1 MATPTNLPGDF
12 SPGQVLTATQM
23 DGLRGAFRI
32 LQVVNANTTTPITNA
47 TSTYAATGLSA
58 SITPQSTS
66 SKILVV
72 VNQNGADKSS
82 AAAGNSVNVRLM
94 RDATQISLITFS
106 AGYTGVANNIR
117 PATISTMFLD
127 SPNTTSAVTYS
138 TQFMN
143 PNNAASVTLQVGND
157 MSTITLLE
165 VSA

>member
-1 MATPTNLPGDF
+1 MATPTNLPASFVTGN
-12 SPGQVLTATQM
+12 VLTAAQM
-23 DGLRGAFRI
+23 NDLRGAFRI
-32 LQVVNANTTTPITNA
+32 LQIVNANTTTPVANA
-47 TSTYAATGLSA
+47 TNTYAATGLSA

-66 SKILVV
+66 SQILVV
-72 VNQNGADKSS
+72 VNQNGADKSN

-94 RDATQISLITFS
+94 RGATQISLITFS

-117 PATISTMFLD
+117 TATISTMFLD

-143 PNNAASVTLQVGND
+143 PNNAAAVTLQIGND

-165 VSA
+165 ISA